1 MAARMGAELTLVHVI
16 EKNAPAE
23 VHSDRHLVTAEE
35 ATAYLAEVAR
45 RPVLAGLRVQTH
57 VHTAEVSDVADSITE
72 HAAELA
78 PDLVVMSTHG
88 RGGARRL
95 IFGAIAQQVI
105 SPGRHAGAPGP
116 ALGGGRLRRVQ
127 PADTWRTILAPLDG
141 DPAHEKSLPVASA
154 LAAAFACRV
163 HLLMVV
169 PTLGELAGSQAAAGM
184 LLPGATRL
192 KLEMDSAAAGDYL
205 AAKAEELARAG
216 VEAGSEASRGDP
228 AQAIVRAARRL
239 DADMV
244 VMGTHGRAG
253 TVAFWEGSVAA
264 RVVSRTRVPLLLVP
278 AEGVGLPRYP
288 AELDAE
294 GRRAHGLPGCYFA
307 AESCSRASR
316 ALGTVSSG
324 FTLYQARRTTPFSST
339 RNEDRIMP
347 LYVFP

>member
-1 MAARMGAELTLVHVI
+1 MFKHLLVPLDGSRLSESAIPAAAQIAARMDAELTLVHVI
-16 EKNAPAE
+16 EKHAPAE
-23 VHSDRHLVTAEE
+23 VHSDRHLVTATE

-45 RPVLAGLRVQTH
+45 RPALAGLRLQTH

-88 RGGARRL
+88 RGSARRL

-105 SPGRHAGAPGP
+105 SRGATPVLLVRPSEEAASG
-116 ALGGGRLRRVQ
+116 ASG

-141 DPAHEKSLPVASA
+141 DPAHERSLPVVSA

-169 PTLGELAGSQAAAGM
+169 PTLAELAGSQAAAGM

-239 DADMV
+239 DVDMV

-278 AEGVGLPRYP
+278 LKA
-288 AELDAE
+288 
-294 GRRAHGLPGCYFA
+294 
-307 AESCSRASR
+307 
-316 ALGTVSSG
+316 
-324 FTLYQARRTTPFSST
+324 
-339 RNEDRIMP
+339 
-347 LYVFP
+347 

>member
-1 MAARMGAELTLVHVI
+1 MFKHLLVPLDGSRLSESAIPAAAQMAARMGAALTLVHVI
-16 EKNAPAE
+16 EKHAPAE

-35 ATAYLAEVAR
+35 ETAYLAEVAR

-105 SPGRHAGAPGP
+105 SRGATPVLLVRPSEEAASGP
-116 ALGGGRLRRVQ
+116 AS
-127 PADTWRTILAPLDG
+127 TWHTILAPLDG
-141 DPAHEKSLPVASA
+141 DPAHERSLPVASA
-154 LAAAFACRV
+154 LAAAFACQV

-169 PTLGELAGSQAAAGM
+169 PTMGELAGSQAAAGM

-216 VEAGSEASRGDP
+216 VEAGSESSRGDP

-239 DADMV
+239 DVDLV

-278 AEGVGLPRYP
+278 LKA
-288 AELDAE
+288 
-294 GRRAHGLPGCYFA
+294 
-307 AESCSRASR
+307 
-316 ALGTVSSG
+316 
-324 FTLYQARRTTPFSST
+324 
-339 RNEDRIMP
+339 
-347 LYVFP
+347 

>member
-1 MAARMGAELTLVHVI
+1 MFKHLLVPLDGSRLSESAIPAAAQMAARMDAELTLVHVI
-16 EKNAPAE
+16 EKHAPAE
-23 VHSDRHLVTAEE
+23 VHSDRHLVSAKE

-45 RPVLAGLRVQTH
+45 RPALAGLRVQTH
-57 VHTAEVSDVADSITE
+57 VHTAEVSDVAASITE

-88 RGGARRL
+88 KGSARRL
-95 IFGAIAQQVI
+95 IFGAIAQQVL
-105 SPGRHAGAPGP
+105 SRGDTPVLLVRPSEEAASGASG
-116 ALGGGRLRRVQ
+116 

-141 DPAHEKSLPVASA
+141 DPAHEKSLPVAA
-154 LAAAFACRV
+154 DLAAAFACRV

-184 LLPGATRL
+184 LLPGATRI
-192 KLEMDSAAAGDYL
+192 KLEMDSAAASDYL

-216 VEAGSEASRGDP
+216 VAAGSEASRGDP
-228 AQAIVRAARRL
+228 ARAIVRAARRL

-278 AEGVGLPRYP
+278 LKV
-288 AELDAE
+288 
-294 GRRAHGLPGCYFA
+294 
-307 AESCSRASR
+307 
-316 ALGTVSSG
+316 
-324 FTLYQARRTTPFSST
+324 
-339 RNEDRIMP
+339 
-347 LYVFP
+347 